1 MDDPLPTEAPPAG
14 GLRRTDFLKRAAVAG
29 AGMSAAAALIAA
41 ERAAAVDIAFPPGET
56 PTPERG
62 LRAHINRFSHLVIN
76 VSDLERAREFY
87 EATFPVTVT
96 ARTNGPP
103 QPFRSLGIKR
113 GQFDGYMLNDASEFP
128 SRAIHIVEWKSPGP
142 VGTPYGEANH
152 NGFYR
157 TAALTPDIQARHQ
170 AVIAA
175 GSTPYGPP
183 SPIPVGPA
191 GATATAFGF
200 PDPDGSTLEW
210 IAVAAGAP
218 ERLSH
223 QNANARDLRKSF
235 PFYQRVVGLDHNIRP
250 FSPEPFDQTLGSLG
264 RAIRNPD
271 GTLYEGLVDFDAPF
285 FSYRADGRNPIDLLQ
300 WELPGVFGRPYPV
313 PNHLGII
320 RLAFEVDDIEAAHHK
335 LRKAW
340 HRVAGPPEEWDM
352 GEFGTRKVVIFE
364 DPDGIMLELIERPPY
379 GIELNP
385 VTET

>member
-1 MDDPLPTEAPPAG
+1 MDDRLPTEARLAG

-29 AGMSAAAALIAA
+29 AGMSAAGALLAT

-103 QPFRSLGIKR
+103 QAFRSLGIKR

-128 SRAIHIVEWKSPGP
+128 SRAIHIVEWKSPRP

-320 RLAFEVDDIEAAHHK
+320 RLAFEVDDIEAAYHK

-340 HRVAGPPEEWDM
+340 HRVAGPPEAWDM